1 MSLIL
6 LLLIYLNEKYS
17 QLNQFKNPFPNLA
30 LLDSGAENPTLLLD
44 LSQATKQFLIKLSPK
59 IIRSIPKSPLD

>member
-17 QLNQFKNPFPNLA
+17 QLNQFKNPFPYLA

-44 LSQATKQFLIKLSPK
+44 LS
-59 IIRSIPKSPLD
+59 